1 MALKHRQQRTLAL
14 GFQCVDF
21 CINTSFSTPGGTK
34 SFNMVDIGDKS
45 EVNKDNYI
53 PVDESKLKEDQQK
66 EYLEL
71 VERFKRECCDNLG
84 SRN

>member
-1 MALKHRQQRTLAL
+1 
-14 GFQCVDF
+14 
-21 CINTSFSTPGGTK
+21 
-34 SFNMVDIGDKS
+34 MVDIGDKS

-71 VERFKRECCDNLG
+71 VERFKRECCDNPG